1 MAVQIE
7 ADRKDVSFEFQ
18 EVSSGD
24 SDRVRMPLELVKFDQ
39 LLLPDQTYDL
49 DKLGKLGAELNLRVV
64 EVACSLVLL
73 HKL

>member
-1 MAVQIE
+1 LAVQIE